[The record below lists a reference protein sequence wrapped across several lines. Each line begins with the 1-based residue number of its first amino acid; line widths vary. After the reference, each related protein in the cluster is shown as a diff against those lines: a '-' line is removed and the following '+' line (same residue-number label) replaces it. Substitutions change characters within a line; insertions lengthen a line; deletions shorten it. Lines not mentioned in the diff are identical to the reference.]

1 MRASFPPAAHL
12 QPGAATVP
20 LRGAP
25 AGSSLRTQPS
35 TGAPA
40 SGAPVPMLLPGS
52 MACRGRR
59 LFTLGS

>member
-1 MRASFPPAAHL
+1 MRESFPPAAHL
-12 QPGAATVP
+12 QSGAATVP

-25 AGSSLRTQPS
+25 AGRSLRAQPS

-40 SGAPVPMLLPGS
+40 SGAPAPAPFPGWA
-52 MACRGRR
+52 ACRGR